1 MSNYTVNV
9 TNKSQSESITISPI
23 DAWGFGCSV
32 PPQGTMNFSFRSENG
47 SESITLAILQVS
59 DGPNKTPIVETINTD
74 GGISN
79 VKKGNAKPCLLEISN
94 MGDKSITN
102 VIFGK

>member
-9 TNKSQSESITISPI
+9 TNNSNNESITISPI
-23 DAWGFGCSV
+23 DAWGFGCCV
-32 PPQGTMNFSFRSENG
+32 PPKGTMNFSFRSENG
-47 SESITLAILQVS
+47 SESITLAVMQISEGQ
-59 DGPNKTPIVETINTD
+59 NKTPSVKSIITD

-79 VKKGNAKPCLLEISN
+79 VKNGNAKPCLLEISN

-102 VIFGK
+102 VTFGQ